1 MTPKI
6 LSGGSFSDERG
17 SLFFNND
24 FVPSE
29 VKRLYFIENEDTDF
43 VRGWQG
49 HKVEQ
54 RWFSAVSGKFKILVA
69 KVEDLEHQNTAEIQ
83 VFKLENPSEIL
94 HLPKGYASAIQ
105 MLEPKSRLLVMADFL
120 LKEIDDDFRFPF
132 TK

>member
-29 VKRLYFIENEDTDF
+29 VKRLYFIENADTDF

-83 VFKLENPSEIL
+83 EFKLENPSEIL

-105 MLEPKSRLLVMADFL
+105 MLEPNSRLLVMADFL